1 MRVRALLFEKPTGVF
16 LWVAVPAMLFF
27 SIAPLPA
34 AQQPDA
40 EPPVPKGFGS
50 TEEVK
55 EAIGQGKVRLVN
67 LFIPLPENVEVINN
81 VEYGRVGE
89 RSLQLDL
96 YQPKGL
102 SKPVPAVI
110 LIHGGGWKSGNR
122 QIYRYYCIKLA
133 EKGYVTATI
142 SYRLSEEA
150 PYPAAVQDAKCAV
163 RWLRANARKHH
174 VDPDKI
180 AVLGGSAGGHLAMMV
195 GYSSGVK
202 ALEGNGGNAGVSS
215 AVQAAIDFYGPV
227 DLTADEAKKAGAV
240 IDFMGG
246 KRYNEAEAQ
255 YRQASP
261 ITHLAKGA
269 PPTLILHGTIDDT
282 VPIAQADLLAKK
294 LKELGIPYEY
304 ERLEGWPHTMDLSED
319 VNRRCLW
326 RVERF
331 LVKHLPV
338 PPGALPPASSTAAE

>member
-102 SKPVPAVI
+102 
-110 LIHGGGWKSGNR
+110 
-122 QIYRYYCIKLA
+122 
-133 EKGYVTATI
+133 
-142 SYRLSEEA
+142 
-150 PYPAAVQDAKCAV
+150 
-163 RWLRANARKHH
+163 
-174 VDPDKI
+174 
-180 AVLGGSAGGHLAMMV
+180 
-195 GYSSGVK
+195 
-202 ALEGNGGNAGVSS
+202 VSRS
-215 AVQAAIDFYGPV
+215 
-227 DLTADEAKKAGAV
+227 
-240 IDFMGG
+240 
-246 KRYNEAEAQ
+246 
-255 YRQASP
+255 
-261 ITHLAKGA
+261 
-269 PPTLILHGTIDDT
+269 
-282 VPIAQADLLAKK
+282 
-294 LKELGIPYEY
+294 
-304 ERLEGWPHTMDLSED
+304 
-319 VNRRCLW
+319 RR
-326 RVERF
+326 
-331 LVKHLPV
+331 
-338 PPGALPPASSTAAE
+338 